1 MKAQMNDMW
10 LMGDGIN
17 RRYAFWDSVRSLDIC
32 FLSQCGRDPKSSC
45 IRSWETVEGYVAV
58 SLQAFGTMAPSAK
71 RNVLVIPGG

>member
-1 MKAQMNDMW
+1 
-10 LMGDGIN
+10 MGQCQKFG
-17 RRYAFWDSVRSLDIC
+17 YLF

-45 IRSWETVEGYVAV
+45 TRSWETVEGYVAV